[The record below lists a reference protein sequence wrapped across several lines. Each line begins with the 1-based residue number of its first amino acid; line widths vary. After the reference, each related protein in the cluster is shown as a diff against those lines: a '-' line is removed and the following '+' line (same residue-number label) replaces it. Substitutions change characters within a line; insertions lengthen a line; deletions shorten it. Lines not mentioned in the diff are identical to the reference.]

1 MRSAEQVLGIIQERG
16 KRGLPLQDL
25 YRQLYNPNLYLKA
38 YGKIYRNAGAMT
50 KGATTETVDGM
61 ALSKI
66 KAIID
71 ALRLERYHWTP
82 VRRVYIEK
90 PHSTKLRPLGLPSW
104 SDKLLQEVMR
114 LLLEAYYEPQFSH
127 SSHGF
132 RPQRGCH
139 TALSDIYDKWTGT
152 TWFIEGDIAQCY
164 GSLDHQVLLSI
175 LREKIHDGRFLRLIE
190 TLLQAGYLEDWRY
203 HATLSGCPQGSILS
217 PVLANIYLDKLD
229 TFVETELL
237 PTYTRGHRRR
247 TNPAYASLQARARR
261 LRRAG
266 QWKQARQHRR
276 QMQQLPSLDPT
287 DPGYRRMR
295 YLRYADDWL
304 IGFIGPRSEAE
315 EIKQRLKVFLR
326 DTLKLTLSETK
337 TLLTHAR
344 SERARFLGYEIAVE
358 QADHKRDWR
367 GHRSINGQ
375 IGLRVPKRVT
385 QAKCR
390 PYLQRGKPIHL
401 RERIDDSVYTIIAQF
416 QQEYRGLVEYYQL
429 AVNCSQLKRLK
440 WVMEQSLTKTLA
452 HKLHISV
459 PQVYKRFGTM
469 LETPEGPRKGL
480 QVVVEQGEGKK
491 PLIAYWGGIS
501 LARRSRVILKD
512 QLPFAWS
519 QRSELEKRLLANTC
533 ELCGSHEHIQVHH
546 IRALKDLQPRGR
558 AAKPRWVAIM
568 AARHRKTLIT
578 CRTCHND
585 IHAGRA
591 DGHHL
596 LE

>member
-1 MRSAEQVLGIIQERG
+1 
-16 KRGLPLQDL
+16 
-25 YRQLYNPNLYLKA
+25 
-38 YGKIYRNAGAMT
+38 
-50 KGATTETVDGM
+50 
-61 ALSKI
+61 
-66 KAIID
+66 
-71 ALRLERYHWTP
+71 
-82 VRRVYIEK
+82 
-90 PHSTKLRPLGLPSW
+90 
-104 SDKLLQEVMR
+104 MR

-237 PTYTRGHRRR
+237 PAYTRGHRRR

-266 QWKQARQHRR
+266 QWKQAQQHRR
-276 QMQQLPSLDPT
+276 QMQQLASLDPT

-459 PQVYKRFGTM
+459 PQVYKRFGAM

-558 AAKPRWVAIM
+558 TAKPRWVAIM